1 MTLHIDS
8 PGRAIEHATGV
19 ALSGALEEAVGH
31 FQRALQHFGYRADLL
46 TNLGLTFTRL
56 GRSDE
61 AVHALRNALLLDPR
75 LREAH
80 LNLGLTLLGQRRF
93 EEAAAVFQ
101 GALAIYPNDGGALD
115 GLGLIAHQQG
125 YLHKAQ
131 SYYKQALAADPD
143 NEQSRLNLAN
153 SLLEGMR
160 SEEGLALMRG
170 MAQAGC
176 SSTIASNYLMS
187 LQYSDRVSAAQI
199 LQETLRVRGAPVAPD
214 VAWPATASR
223 AARPK
228 VGLVSGDFKAHPV
241 GWFLKGVIPHL
252 AQAFELYAYA
262 NQTQEDQVTGQLR
275 PHMHQW
281 RAIAGLSD
289 TQACA
294 LIRSDGLDLLIDLSG
309 YTSGHRL
316 DVFERRAAP
325 RQASWLGYFGTTGI
339 SQMDYILL
347 DAEHA
352 PHAHQANFSE
362 RIVHIDPIR
371 MCFSPP
377 SYAGAV
383 SPPPCRR
390 NGVITFG
397 SFNNTAKINHT
408 TVAMWA
414 RCLNAVAHSRMIIK
428 WKSLV
433 EPATKNRIRD
443 LFADH
448 GINPSRLYFQ
458 SASAHDA
465 MLEEYSEVD
474 IALDT
479 FPFTGGTT
487 TCEALWMG
495 VPVVTCRGDRPVSR
509 QSAAML
515 AAVGLGELAADTVDE
530 FEAIVVRLCR
540 NVEYLDAMRQ
550 GMRERLGQ
558 SPLFDA
564 QRFAQTFIPVLRD
577 IVERPPAM
585 ADQHTGV

>member
-8 PGRAIEHATGV
+8 PERAIEHATGV
-19 ALSGALEEAVGH
+19 AQSGALEEAVGH

-61 AVHALRNALLLDPR
+61 AVHALRNALLLNPR
-75 LREAH
+75 LKEAH

-93 EEAAAVFQ
+93 EEAGAVFQ
-101 GALAIYPNDGGALD
+101 QALAIFPKDSGALD

-131 SYYKQALAADPD
+131 GFYEQAVAADPH

-153 SLLEGMR
+153 SLLESLRG
-160 SEEGLALMRG
+160 EEGLALMRE
-170 MAQAGC
+170 MAGPGC
-176 SSTIASNYLMS
+176 SNTVASNYLMS
-187 LQYSDRVSAAQI
+187 LQYSDQVSASHI
-199 LQETLRVRGAPVAPD
+199 LAETLRVRGTPAPADKV
-214 VAWPATASR
+214 WTASPVR
-223 AARPK
+223 AQRPK

-241 GWFLKGVIPHL
+241 GWFIKGVIPHL
-252 AQAFELYAYA
+252 AQAFELHAYA
-262 NQTQEDQVTGQLR
+262 NQTQEDQVTAQLR
-275 PHMHQW
+275 PHMHRW

-289 TQACA
+289 AQACA
-294 LIRSDGLDLLIDLSG
+294 LIRQDELDLLIDLSG
-309 YTSGHRL
+309 YTAGHRL
-316 DVFERRAAP
+316 DVFEMRAAP
-325 RQASWLGYFGTTGI
+325 RQASWLGYFGTTGV
-339 SQMDYILL
+339 SQMDCILL

-352 PHAHQANFSE
+352 PHAHQPNFTE
-362 RIVHIDPIR
+362 RIVHIDPVR

-377 SYAGAV
+377 SYAGPVAP
-383 SPPPCRR
+383 SPCLR

-397 SFNNTAKINHT
+397 SFNNTAKINAT
-408 TVAMWA
+408 TVVMWA

-433 EPATKNRIRD
+433 EPATKHRIRA
-443 LFADH
+443 LFASH
-448 GINPSRLYFQ
+448 GVNPSRLYFQ

-515 AAVGLGELAADTVDE
+515 AAVGLGELAAHTPDE
-530 FEAIVVRLCR
+530 FEAIVQRLCQG
-540 NVEYLDAMRQ
+540 VQELDRMRQ
-550 GMRERLGQ
+550 GMRERLLQ
-558 SPLFDA
+558 SPLFDP
-564 QRFAQTFIPVLRD
+564 QRFAQAFVPVLHQ
-577 IVERPPAM
+577 ILQSPPGGAC
-585 ADQHTGV
+585 ASIRA

>member
-1 MTLHIDS
+1 MNLHIDS
-8 PGRAIEHATGV
+8 PERAIAHATGV
-19 ALSGALEEAVGH
+19 AQSGALEEAVGH

-46 TNLGLTFTRL
+46 TNLGLTLARL

-80 LNLGLTLLGQRRF
+80 LNLGLSLLGQKRF

-101 GALAIYPNDGGALD
+101 QALTLFPNDSGALD
-115 GLGLIAHQQG
+115 GLGLVAHQQG

-131 SYYKQALAADPD
+131 SHYERAVAADPN

-153 SLLEGMR
+153 SLIESLRGD
-160 SEEGLALMRG
+160 EGLAVLRE
-170 MAQAGC
+170 MAKAGC
-176 SSTIASNYLMS
+176 SNTIASNYLMS
-187 LQYSDRVSAAQI
+187 LQYSDRISAAEI
-199 LQETLRVRGAPVAPD
+199 LQETLRVRGQTATPD
-214 VAWPATASR
+214 MIGAKPIALG
-223 AARPK
+223 ARPR

-241 GWFLKGVIPHL
+241 GWFLKGVVAHL
-252 AQAFELYAYA
+252 AQSFELHAYA

-275 PHMHQW
+275 PHMHRW

-289 TQACA
+289 AQACA
-294 LIRSDGLDLLIDLSG
+294 LMRQDELDLLIDLSG
-309 YTSGHRL
+309 YTAGHRL

-325 RQASWLGYFGTTGI
+325 RQASWLGYFGTTGV

-352 PHAHQANFSE
+352 PHAHQRHFTE
-362 RIVHIDPIR
+362 QIVHIEPIR

-377 SYAGAV
+377 PYAGAV
-383 SPPPCRR
+383 SPPPCQR
-390 NGVITFG
+390 NGLITFG
-397 SFNNTAKINHT
+397 SFNNTAKINTT

-414 RCLNAVAHSRMIIK
+414 RCLKAVPDSRMIIK

-433 EPATKNRIRD
+433 EPATKNRLRE
-443 LFADH
+443 LFAVH
-448 GINPSRLYFQ
+448 AINPARLYFQ

-509 QSAAML
+509 QTAAML
-515 AAVGLGELAADTVDE
+515 AAVGLGDLAADSADE
-530 FEAIVVRLCR
+530 FAAIAMRLCR
-540 NVEYLDAMRQ
+540 NTQDLGDLRQ
-550 GMRERLGQ
+550 GMRERLTQ
-558 SPLFDA
+558 SPLFDP
-564 QRFAQTFIPVLRD
+564 QRFAQAFIPALWD
-577 IVERPPAM
+577 ILKRPAGG
-585 ADQHTGV
+585 TGARP